1 MKKHLEIISSLLL
14 LLTAFIW
21 GIAFVAQS
29 VGMKYVGPWTFVF
42 SRFLIA
48 AILLIPVSMF
58 SRRLYQPPV
67 MGEESSADPE
77 QKGKE
82 TAGNQE
88 TGQIQRRPG
97 TEKEPGTQSNRV
109 IQKIQRT
116 QETKEKRKKSEKWKL
131 LTGGLLCGILL
142 GVASIAQQT
151 GIKYTT
157 VGKAGFITALY
168 VILVPILGMF
178 LGKRP
183 QKKIWFCAI
192 LGMVGLYL
200 ISMNESLH
208 IETGD
213 ALVILCAFLFSLQI
227 MSVDYYSAR
236 VNPVELSNIQFFGA
250 AVVGLIGM
258 LVFETPDLSAL
269 AAAAVPILYAGI
281 FSSAVGYTLQVVAQ
295 KYTDPTVASL
305 LMSLE
310 SVFSALSGWML
321 LGQRLSPKEL
331 LGCVLVFIAVIIAQV
346 PVERVFGNRR
356 AEAKN

>member
-1 MKKHLEIISSLLL
+1 MKKHLKFISSMLL

-48 AILLIPVSMF
+48 AILLLPVSML
-58 SRRLYQPPV
+58 SRRLYQPPIMV
-67 MGEESSADPE
+67 EESIAGPE
-77 QKGKE
+77 QKSKE

-88 TGQIQRRPG
+88 TAKIR
-97 TEKEPGTQSNRV
+97 KIPGTQKAQGTQKVRV
-109 IQKIQRT
+109 IHEAQKIQ
-116 QETKEKRKKSEKWKL
+116 KKSERWKL
-131 LTGGLLCGILL
+131 LTGGLICGALL
-142 GVASIAQQT
+142 GLASIAQQT

-192 LGMVGLYL
+192 LGIVGLYL

-208 IETGD
+208 IENGD

-227 MSVDYYSAR
+227 MSVDYYSAS

-258 LVFETPDLSAL
+258 LIFETPDLSAL

-310 SVFSALSGWML
+310 SVFSALSGWLL
-321 LGQRLSPKEL
+321 LGQKLSPKEL
-331 LGCVLVFIAVIIAQV
+331 LGCALVFIAVVIAQV
-346 PVERVFGNRR
+346 PIERALGKS
-356 AEAKN
+356 AEMKK

>member
-1 MKKHLEIISSLLL
+1 MKKHLEVISSLLL

-97 TEKEPGTQSNRV
+97 TEKEPGTQSDRV

-116 QETKEKRKKSEKWKL
+116 QETKEKRKKSEGWKL

-192 LGMVGLYL
+192 LGIVGLYL

-269 AAAAVPILYAGI
+269 AAAAVPILYAGVM
-281 FSSAVGYTLQVVAQ
+281 SGAVGYTLQILGQ
-295 KYTDPTVASL
+295 KYTDPAVASL
-305 LMSLE
+305 IMSLE
-310 SVFSALSGWML
+310 AVFCALSGWL
-321 LGQRLSPKEL
+321 ILHQSLSRREI
-331 LGCVLVFIAVIIAQV
+331 LGCALLFAAVILAQLPAV
-346 PVERVFGNRR
+346 KKR
-356 AEAKN
+356 AAA